1 MALPS
6 KGDPRRPLHLA
17 ARAARVLAGLFLL
30 FGLCTIP
37 SAFFMPRAAGPATLI
52 VAVMTAMVY
61 FAPGAAYLIFSIYM
75 ARRRLWAVI
84 ACLALTSIELLI
96 VFAGAVMSLFVLR
109 RLPNTVMYITLGIT
123 AVVILALGQ
132 LIYYLIRSFDAI
144 KYEPLEEPRGFDV
157 IGVQPPTRPSPDNA

>member
-1 MALPS
+1 
-6 KGDPRRPLHLA
+6 
-17 ARAARVLAGLFLL
+17 VLAGLFLL